1 MMKKHWSRKKK
12 MSDINCNRFKKA
24 LIYLKDNSDNNMY
37 LVLDSLIETN
47 NIITGSNNITLTKI
61 NTKPK

>member
-1 MMKKHWSRKKK
+1 
-12 MSDINCNRFKKA
+12 MSHINCNRFKKA
-24 LIYLKDNSDNNMY
+24 SIYLKDNSDNNMY

>member
-12 MSDINCNRFKKA
+12 MSHINCNRFKKA

>member
-1 MMKKHWSRKKK
+1 MT
-12 MSDINCNRFKKA
+12 DINCNRFKKA